1 MGSDF
6 VEGLRTWSKI
16 DRKILNIYGGIKM
29 SHAKKERKKKE
40 GGGDSALI
48 G

>member
-29 SHAKKERKKKE
+29 SLAKKRKKEE
-40 GGGDSALI
+40 GRRR
-48 G
+48 